1 MPKETKQHSY
11 VEDIASMLT
20 LESLNRLEREAFTA
34 ALAFVF
40 EGPPWIPAA
49 TWPARP
55 FADLMQLHQAL
66 CAVIQH
72 APVEQQVV
80 LIQAHPDLAGR
91 AAIAGELTPEST
103 HEQASAGLDQLTPSE
118 YVAFT
123 RLNEAYRATF
133 GFPFVICVRG
143 QTKQAI
149 LDSFEIRLQHSRDQ
163 EIATALGEIAKIA
176 WLRLNDRVV

>member
-1 MPKETKQHSY
+1 
-11 VEDIASMLT
+11 MLT
-20 LESLNRLEREAFTA
+20 LESLNRLDREAFTA

-40 EGPPWIPAA
+40 EGPPWIQAA

-55 FADLMQLHQAL
+55 FADLAQLHQAL
-66 CAVIQH
+66 CVAMQQ
-72 APVEQQVV
+72 APVEQQVA

-91 AAIAGELTPEST
+91 AAITGELTPESA

-118 YVAFT
+118 YATFT

-133 GFPFVICVRG
+133 GFPFVICVRE
-143 QTKQAI
+143 QTKQGI
-149 LDSFEIRLQHSRDQ
+149 LDSFEKRLQHPPDQ
-163 EIATALGEIAKIA
+163 EIATALAEIAKIA